1 SADQIDA
8 LTYGRG
14 MDTSRFTAET
24 GFVPKFTSRAALQE
38 FVTVSDMGLLSPK
51 RVDRA
56 LEAVT
61 RLLRTA
67 AVRDG

>member
-1 SADQIDA
+1 
-8 LTYGRG
+8 
-14 MDTSRFTAET
+14 MDTSRFMAQT

-38 FVTVSDMGLLSPK
+38 FATVSRTGLLSPQ
-51 RVDRA
+51 RVDSA